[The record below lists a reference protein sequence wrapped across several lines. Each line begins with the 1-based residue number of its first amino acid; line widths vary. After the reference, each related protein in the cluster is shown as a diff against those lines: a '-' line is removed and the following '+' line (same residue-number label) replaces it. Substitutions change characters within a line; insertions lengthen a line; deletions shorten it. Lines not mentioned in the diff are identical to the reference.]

1 MPRERVTMRKIRE
14 ILRLAWSCGQS
25 RSSIAKSC
33 GVGKTTVS
41 DTISRALAAKL
52 SWPLPD
58 DLGDDT
64 LESLL
69 YSSPP
74 LPTNFPASGPIG
86 LLYRLSWLPTRI

>member
-1 MPRERVTMRKIRE
+1 MPKERVAMRKIRE
-14 ILRLAWSCGQS
+14 ILRLAWSSGQS

-52 SWPLPD
+52 SWPLPA

-69 YSSPP
+69 YR
-74 LPTNFPASGPIG
+74 SGNTP
-86 LLYRLSWLPTRI
+86 YKLSRVRPD